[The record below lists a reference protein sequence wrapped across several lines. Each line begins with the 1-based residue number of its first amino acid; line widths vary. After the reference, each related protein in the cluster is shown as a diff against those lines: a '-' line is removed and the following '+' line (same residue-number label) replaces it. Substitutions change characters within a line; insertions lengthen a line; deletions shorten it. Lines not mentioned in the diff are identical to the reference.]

1 MGDKRRETDD
11 RKLKTGDKRQETG
24 GRRRGTGE
32 GRQETRENDL
42 TPNLK
47 KHTILKKYL
56 LH

>member
-32 GRQETRENDL
+32 GRQETRDL